1 MFGYDEKMK
10 HMVDVHQELIFLEC
24 PKKCGFQDADDEA
37 IKQHLLQKC
46 PNVMIEE
53 VTGERDPEVDY
64 EDAPEKVQKAAKIG
78 NEESKVQ
85 EDIQN
90 QEQQLLM

>member
-1 MFGYDEKMK
+1 
-10 HMVDVHQELIFLEC
+10 
-24 PKKCGFQDADDEA
+24 
-37 IKQHLLQKC
+37 
-46 PNVMIEE
+46 MIEE